1 MFIFR
6 KTGLL
11 GTVGLLLVAG
21 PAMADG
27 PTLGVEVSNQTI
39 SAWDISISPTG
50 EGLPEGKGT
59 ATDGEKVFAENCAI
73 CHGQKGQGKP
83 ANALVGGIGSL
94 ASAKPQKTV
103 GSYWPYATT
112 LFDYARRAMPLYA
125 PQSLSASELY
135 AVTAYIL
142 ALNGVISGND
152 VLNAKSLPKIKM
164 PNRDGFVS
172 WWPKNPR

>member
-1 MFIFR
+1 MFLSR
-6 KTGLL
+6 KTGLISA
-11 GTVGLLLVAG
+11 VGLLLVTG

-39 SAWDISISPTG
+39 AAWDISVPPNG
-50 EGLPEGKGT
+50 EGLPEGKGSV
-59 ATDGEKVFAENCAI
+59 AEGEKVYVEKCAS
-73 CHGQKGQGKP
+73 CHGEKGKGKP

-94 ASAKPQKTV
+94 ASAKPKKTV

-112 LFDYARRAMPLYA
+112 LFDYTRRAMPVNA
-125 PQSLSASELY
+125 PQSLPASELY

-142 ALNGVISGND
+142 ALNGVISKD
-152 VLNAKSLPKIKM
+152 AVLNAKSLPGIKM

-172 WWPKNPR
+172 WWPKGPR